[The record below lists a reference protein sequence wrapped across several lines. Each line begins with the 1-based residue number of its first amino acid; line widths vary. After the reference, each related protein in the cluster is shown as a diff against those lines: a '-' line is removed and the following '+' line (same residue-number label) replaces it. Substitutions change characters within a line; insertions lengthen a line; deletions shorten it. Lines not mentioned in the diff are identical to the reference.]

1 MAYSKIE
8 TLLEEFSNGD
18 VAITFKCQSDFSKFL
33 AALSNFVNDSKSVF
47 ENVPTNLNDGEE
59 YEGYSGYK
67 EFFFVNRDRNRYIF
81 RTGNLCT
88 ELYLLSRRKTTL
100 YIWTDKD
107 NKAADN
113 YNYSRQSSNLK
124 FRQGDLV
131 EIVKEGGNEEPAIA
145 IVCKNYDP
153 ALYCVLL
160 KGFIGSS
167 FKRRWKKFTDF
178 NGNPEGYLINPAE
191 FSVRKIY
198 NSKGLIK
205 VDKTTYKSYN
215 NKEIYKLKDCNFE
228 VTKVAND
235 VTDYKVV
242 KIKNYDGNRVA
253 CYVFVN
259 GEVGS
264 GSWNCSKESET
275 TATRY
280 AFIKAEIC
288 KLENDLTCPKK
299 YF

>member
-1 MAYSKIE
+1 MTYSKIE

-33 AALSNFVNDSKSVF
+33 EALSNFVNDSKSVF

-59 YEGYSGYK
+59 CEGYGGYK
-67 EFFFVNRDRNRYIF
+67 DFFFVNRDRHRYIF
-81 RTGNLCT
+81 RSGDLCT

-113 YNYSRQSSNLK
+113 YSYSRQVSNLK

-131 EIVKEGGNEEPAIA
+131 EIVKEGSNEEPAIA

-160 KGFIGSS
+160 KGYIDSS

-178 NGNPEGYLINPAE
+178 NGNPEGYFINPLE
-191 FSVRKIY
+191 FSVRKVC

-205 VDKTTYKSYN
+205 VDKTTYKSYD
-215 NKEIYKLKDCNFE
+215 NKEVYKLKDCNFE
-228 VTKVAND
+228 SVKTTND

-242 KIKNYDGNRVA
+242 KIRNYSGDKVA

-259 GEVGS
+259 GEVGAGCWS
-264 GSWNCSKESET
+264 CNEKTEAVATSK
-275 TATRY
+275 
-280 AFIKAEIC
+280 AFVKARIC
-288 KLENDLTCPKK
+288 KLENVNLS
-299 YF
+299 